1 MGIPSVSQFGS
12 AAAALTSKATSGN
25 GASPVVDLV
34 AQAQPQQAQDSKA
47 AANAANLDKALQEIE
62 SAVQAKTNN
71 LQFSV
76 DDSTGKTVVKVI
88 DSSTGD
94 TIRQFPSEEVLSIAR
109 NIERM
114 KGFLLKDSA

>member
-12 AAAALTSKATSGN
+12 AAAALTSKATTGN
-25 GASPVVDLV
+25 GAAPAVDLV
-34 AQAQPQQAQDSKA
+34 AQAQPQQAQDSQA
-47 AANAANLDKALQEIE
+47 ASAANLDKALQEIE
-62 SAVQAKTNN
+62 TAVQAKANN